1 MRLRVHLQ
9 TRTVAGFV
17 HGPRTVLAWPSY
29 DAGLVADITFDGR
42 SVVVTGAGNGLG
54 RAHTLEFA
62 RRGATVVVNDYG
74 GQIDGTG
81 ASRNDADRVVGEI
94 EDAGGRAVPSYESVA
109 TREGGDAIVATA
121 MREFGRLDAVVN
133 NAGILRNESFAEMTR
148 EQLTGVLDTHLL
160 GAFHVSQP
168 AFRVMRDAGY
178 GRFVFTSSGSGL
190 FGLRHQANYASA
202 KAGIAGL
209 SSVVALEGAPFGIL
223 SNVIAPTAMTRIAAG
238 MRPDDI
244 GEDDLARSGRGDLDI
259 ELPSAPEYVTPL
271 VVYLASVGCDVTQQ
285 IFSASG
291 GRFARVFVGVTR
303 GWYGPLDQPA
313 SAEDVRDHLDEISDR
328 SEYQIPVTV
337 FDEAGGIREWYPR
350 R

>member
-1 MRLRVHLQ
+1 
-9 TRTVAGFV
+9 VA
-17 HGPRTVLAWPSY
+17 H
-29 DAGLVADITFDGR
+29 ITFDGR

-54 RAHTLEFA
+54 RAHALELA
-62 RRGATVVVNDYG
+62 RRGASVVVNDYG

-81 ASRNDADRVVGEI
+81 ASRHDADQVVGEI
-94 EDAGGRAVPSYESVA
+94 EDAGGRAVPSYDSVA
-109 TREGGDAIVATA
+109 TIEGGDAIVATA
-121 MREFGRLDAVVN
+121 MREFGRIDVVVN
-133 NAGILRNESFAEMTR
+133 NAGILRNESFGEMTR
-148 EQLTGVLDTHLL
+148 EQLSGVLDTHLL

-168 AFRVMRDAGY
+168 AYRLMRDQGY

-209 SSVVALEGAPFGIL
+209 SNVVALEGAQFGIL

-238 MRPDDI
+238 MRPEDI
-244 GEDDLARSGRGDLDI
+244 GEDDLARGGRGDLEF
-259 ELPSAPEYVTPL
+259 ELPSAPEFVTPL
-271 VVYLASVGCDVTQQ
+271 VVYLASEACDVTQQ

-303 GWYGPLDQPA
+303 GWYGPLEQPA
-313 SAEDVRDHLDEISDR
+313 SAEDVRDHFDEISDR

-337 FDEAGGIREWYPR
+337 FDEGGGIREWYPR
-350 R
+350 P